1 MKTLQTV
8 CLALLQPQLNVREF
22 KSMNKMLIIIIGL
35 IVITGCG
42 GGGGKKNIIPTPM
55 PTLSE
60 KLSDGAAHEFSAISF
75 TRHDSDTTSEG
86 SESTDVSSTTTQIT
100 YTSTD
105 NKLSSV
111 RVVESEFD
119 VDFEVD
125 ESEVSLYG
133 ISYFESSGGG
143 TNNYLGVAGGLDD
156 FDYQSFGAWSSD
168 TLGENKRTTGV
179 FSIGMP
185 TPESAI
191 PTSGTAEYGGRAIG
205 TYRRLHSD
213 TRVYVMA
220 NFAASV
226 DFGLGALT
234 IATSES
240 IRMTELHSES
250 GDADSR
256 LDIYGVLNIHP
267 GSSNFSGAVIT
278 GLNHNAAGVASGR
291 FYGPNAEE
299 LGGVIS
305 VPIPSSGYL
314 GLSFGAKQP

>member
-1 MKTLQTV
+1 
-8 CLALLQPQLNVREF
+8 
-22 KSMNKMLIIIIGL
+22 MNKMLIIIIGL

-75 TRHDSDTTSEG
+75 TRHDPNTTSNAG
-86 SESTDVSSTTTQIT
+86 ESTDVSSTTTQIT

-156 FDYQSFGAWSSD
+156 FDYQSFGAWASD
-168 TLGENKRTTGV
+168 TLGETKTTAGV

-205 TYRRLHSD
+205 
-213 TRVYVMA
+213 VYCMSSCGLGRSYIMA

-240 IRMTELHSES
+240 IRMPELHSES

-278 GLNHNAAGVASGR
+278 GPHYDQAGVASGR

-305 VPIPSSGYL
+305 FDDIGGDGYL